1 MSTEDDMH
9 VIDIDSEDED
19 SPMQVIDSDSDSE
32 DEDSPSEGEDPEVE
46 PLIPIDDVDEEVV
59 YMSQGGGRRRR
70 RTSRGGRSS
79 SWSSRAPNYTQRKRM
94 RDRCGKRKCFL
105 GPKLSFP
112 ICNKGTCS
120 RSKLG
125 VRAAYSRAR
134 MMQSKSRTRHRKRQY
149 AHIASRAANVYK
161 TINRQKRRRKSHRK

>member
-1 MSTEDDMH
+1 MSTDIEDENSPIQ
-9 VIDIDSEDED
+9 VID
-19 SPMQVIDSDSDSE
+19 IDSDSDSE
-32 DEDSPSEGEDPEVE
+32 DSPMEGADAEVE
-46 PLIPIDDVDEEVV
+46 PFIPIEEEEEEV
-59 YMSQGGGRRRR
+59 YMNQGGGRRRR
-70 RTSRGGRSS
+70 RRRRT
-79 SWSSRAPNYTQRKRM
+79 WSSRAPNYTQRKRM
-94 RDRCGKRKCFL
+94 RHRCGKRKCFL

-149 AHIASRAANVYK
+149 AHIASKAANVYK

>member
-1 MSTEDDMH
+1 MH

-19 SPMQVIDSDSDSE
+19 SPMQVIDSDSE
-32 DEDSPSEGEDPEVE
+32 DEDSPSEGEDAEVE
-46 PLIPIDDVDEEVV
+46 PLIPIDDVDEEEVV

-70 RTSRGGRSS
+70 TTRGGRSS

-161 TINRQKRRRKSHRK
+161 TINRQKRRSHRK